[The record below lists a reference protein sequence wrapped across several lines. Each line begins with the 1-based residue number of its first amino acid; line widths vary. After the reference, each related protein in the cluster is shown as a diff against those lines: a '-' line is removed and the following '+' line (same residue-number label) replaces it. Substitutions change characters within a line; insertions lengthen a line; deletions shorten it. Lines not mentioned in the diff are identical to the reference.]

1 VEEAKRKE
9 MEKSIKQTAIQRT
22 TARMRAKL
30 TKNLKPDLLLFYLKT
45 LLKLEHEGEDV
56 SMTFVKDLEQEGS
69 DINLKDDASD
79 ENALFLV
86 RNFFLV

>member
-1 VEEAKRKE
+1 VKEAKRKE

>member
-1 VEEAKRKE
+1 

>member
-1 VEEAKRKE
+1 MKEAKRKE

>member
-1 VEEAKRKE
+1 

-30 TKNLKPDLLLFYLKT
+30 TKNLKSDLLLSYLKT
-45 LLKLEHEGEDV
+45 LLKAEHEGEDV
-56 SMTFVKDLEQEGS
+56 SMTFVKDLEKEGC
-69 DINLKDDASD
+69 DINLKDDDSD

-86 RNFFLV
+86 RNFFLAE